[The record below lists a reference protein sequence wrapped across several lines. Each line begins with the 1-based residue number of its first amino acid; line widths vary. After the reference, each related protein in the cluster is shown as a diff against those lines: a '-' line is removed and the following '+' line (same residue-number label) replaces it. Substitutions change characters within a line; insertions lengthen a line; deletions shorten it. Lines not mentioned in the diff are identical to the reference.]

1 MFTRLCLEALAKT
14 AGTLTLAKRQD
25 LPTKVFAIPKGEGP
39 GGTGKYPIHDEAH
52 ARSALSFVQRHG
64 TPEEKSKVFA
74 AVGKRYPHLAARSSI
89 PAVKEHGQK
98 HMKTASTV
106 ERIREAQEKLAFD
119 QLTGAPE
126 PSLDEV
132 LFDLKYP
139 AVVDQDLFKIAADL
153 CVHREDG
160 HEWRD
165 KGEWLSWYE
174 QLGGTYKHAF
184 GQQMFDTKQMAG
196 SPAVSGGMSAR
207 AQNPGPQIPQA
218 PVSVTTTT
226 LGQSPGQQGGGASS
240 APSQTST
247 PSAPTG

>member
-1 MFTRLCLEALAKT
+1 MLTRICLEELAKT
-14 AGTLTLAKRQD
+14 AGTLTLDKRQK
-25 LPTKVFAIPKGEGP
+25 LPSKVFAIPKGEGP

-74 AVGKRYPHLAARSSI
+74 AVGRRYPHLAARSSI

-98 HMKTASTV
+98 HMKKSASPV
-106 ERIREAQEKLAFD
+106 ERVREAMQKLAFD
-119 QLTGAPE
+119 TLTSPPE
-126 PSLDEV
+126 ANPLAELAVLKVDAVADPELFAIAGKLASTNELGVADGEEV
-132 LFDLKYP
+132 LAF
-139 AVVDQDLFKIAADL
+139 
-153 CVHREDG
+153 
-160 HEWRD
+160 
-165 KGEWLSWYE
+165 YE

-196 SPAVSGGMSAR
+196 SPAVSGGMAAR
-207 AQNPGPQIPQA
+207 ARNPGPQIPQT

-226 LGQSPGQQGGGASS
+226 LGQSSGQQSGGSS